1 MSINMKTTFSRFSIP
16 NDFPLFDRVNYPEHT
31 SLLNLMTLD
40 TNLVCIFTMNK
51 QEFFIQS

>member
-16 NDFPLFDRVNYPEHT
+16 NDFLLFDRVNYLEHI

-40 TNLVCIFTMNK
+40 TNLVCIFTMNE
-51 QEFFIQS
+51 QEFFILS